1 MADFTTKENKLL
13 LYKKVCEQVE
23 SLYGTFP
30 GQDSVFVREEVSKNQ
45 KLRVSIKLKIK
56 EIFRATMSH
65 PGDYFDVLESLEE
78 SRDWA
83 VDQYLSIEKKK
94 GYYIALIRK
103 KILAQVPELEK
114 DPLFEMVLEK
124 CFALLRT
131 AVSKAS
137 EGKVPYDEIVE
148 EVIDSLIVKK
158 RKDDEI

>member
-23 SLYGTFP
+23 SLYGSFP
-30 GQDSVFVREEVSKNQ
+30 GYDPVYIKEQVSKNRE
-45 KLRVSIKLKIK
+45 LRVNIKLKIR
-56 EIFRATMSH
+56 EIFRTTMSH
-65 PGDYFDVLESLEE
+65 PGDYFDVLESLED
-78 SRDWA
+78 SKDWA
-83 VDQYLSIEKKK
+83 VDQYLSIEKRKD
-94 GYYIALIRK
+94 YYIALIRK
-103 KILAQVPELEK
+103 KILSQAPELEE
-114 DPLFEMVLEK
+114 DPLFERVLEK

-137 EGKVPYDEIVE
+137 EGKVPFDEIVE